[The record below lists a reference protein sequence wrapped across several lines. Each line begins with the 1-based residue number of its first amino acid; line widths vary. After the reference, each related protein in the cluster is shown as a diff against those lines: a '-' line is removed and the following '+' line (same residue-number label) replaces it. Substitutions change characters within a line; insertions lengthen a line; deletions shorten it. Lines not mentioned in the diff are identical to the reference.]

1 MKFFLLPTSSRGR
14 LSGGGGGG
22 VGRKQLQKEM
32 CLAKAG
38 GERKKTFGRRR
49 RKRSARRKHTRFTP
63 PRRLQKKRRRRTNGG
78 GGGEGRQKR
87 NRREKERER
96 PSCWD
101 EGINFL
107 LAGSRERREAR
118 DGDGISFSEQTFSH
132 QERRGE
138 GRKESHCPLS
148 AFRRP
153 PRTDRKER
161 EEKFFVD
168 AFSKEVGSMILQMFY
183 NFPTFTILLLPR
195 KRLVC

>member
-1 MKFFLLPTSSRGR
+1 MKENFLAA
-14 LSGGGGGG
+14 
-22 VGRKQLQKEM
+22 KEEE
-32 CLAKAG
+32 
-38 GERKKTFGRRR
+38 ERKKKTHEIYTST
-49 RKRSARRKHTRFTP
+49 SATEEAPT
-63 PRRLQKKRRRRTNGG
+63 TNER

-195 KRLVC
+195 KRLVCLVC